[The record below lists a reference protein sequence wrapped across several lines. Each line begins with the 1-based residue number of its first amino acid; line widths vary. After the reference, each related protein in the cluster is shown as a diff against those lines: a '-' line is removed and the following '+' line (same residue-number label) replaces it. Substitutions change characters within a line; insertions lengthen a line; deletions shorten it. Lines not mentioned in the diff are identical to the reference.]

1 MWWVEKGER
10 ETRKRIES
18 KRTTKDI
25 GANTKLPLSP
35 PPSPFP
41 FPFIY
46 LLGFHWLYVALL
58 HLDRLPLTS
67 LLLYS
72 IIDSCSV
79 GNLIFLAYFHPT
91 LAPKMSTFPA
101 AGFSLEGID
110 DVQDFPW
117 VWICCFFSLCVC
129 ERVEYVCIC
138 VSIIGWCWMM

>member
-1 MWWVEKGER
+1 MWSVEKGER

-18 KRTTKDI
+18 KCTTKDT
-25 GANTKLPLSP
+25 GANTRLPLSP

-41 FPFIY
+41 FPFIN
-46 LLGFHWLYVALL
+46 LLVFYWLNVALL

-67 LLLYS
+67 LLLNS

-79 GNLIFLAYFHPT
+79 GNLSFSANFRRT
-91 LAPKMSTFPA
+91 RAPKMSTLPA
-101 AGFSLEGID
+101 AGFSLEEID

-117 VWICCFFSLCVC
+117 VWIWICCFFSLCVC

-138 VSIIGWCWMM
+138 VSIIGWC